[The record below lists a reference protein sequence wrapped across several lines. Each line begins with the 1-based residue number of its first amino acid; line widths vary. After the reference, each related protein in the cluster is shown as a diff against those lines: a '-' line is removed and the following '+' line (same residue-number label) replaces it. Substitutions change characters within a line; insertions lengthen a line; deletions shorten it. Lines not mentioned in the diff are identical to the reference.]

1 MDKQTFYSE
10 LTERLTKLGVGRH
23 YIERHMKQFDSF
35 FEGKSEEEIE
45 NAIREE
51 LNNVNRT
58 LPQYKQMRGL
68 EIRKT
73 EFEKTTSR
81 KIKRH
86 KI

>member
-1 MDKQTFYSE
+1 MIYPDYNALKDKT
-10 LTERLTKLGVGRH
+10 
-23 YIERHMKQFDSF
+23 
-35 FEGKSEEEIE
+35 EEEIE
-45 NAIREE
+45 AILRNQ
-51 LNNVNRT
+51 LNEINRT

-81 KIKRH
+81 KIKRY

>member
-1 MDKQTFYSE
+1 MSSVPLFLESAV
-10 LTERLTKLGVGRH
+10 VGRT
-23 YIERHMKQFDSF
+23 DSKG
-35 FEGKSEEEIE
+35 ETVITAVIYPDYNALKDKTEEEIE
-45 NAIREE
+45 AILRNQ
-51 LNNVNRT
+51 LNEINRT

-81 KIKRH
+81 KIKRY

>member
-1 MDKQTFYSE
+1 MN
-10 LTERLTKLGVGRH
+10 
-23 YIERHMKQFDSF
+23 
-35 FEGKSEEEIE
+35 EI
-45 NAIREE
+45 
-51 LNNVNRT
+51 NRT

-81 KIKRH
+81 KIKRY

>member
-1 MDKQTFYSE
+1 ME
-10 LTERLTKLGVGRH
+10 NTKVAV
-23 YIERHMKQFDSF
+23 ENFDWAA
-35 FEGKSEEEIE
+35 FENESGLYNQSKEEIE
-45 NAIREE
+45 ALLREE
-51 LNNVNRT
+51 LNEINRT

-68 EIRKT
+68 EVRET